1 MNATAS
7 SFSMTVIL
15 NSPQMQKKKK
25 RKSGILSDMD
35 WPPHSPDYNITEALW
50 DQTEN
55 RKKTT
60 TNQRTALNVFQE
72 AWRTIPEET
81 RRKIA
86 KEHTGRMEL
95 ITRIADFKTH

>member
-25 RKSGILSDMD
+25 KKSGILSDMD
-35 WPPHSPDYNITEALW
+35 WPPHSPE
-50 DQTEN
+50 
-55 RKKTT
+55 
-60 TNQRTALNVFQE
+60 RTALNVFQE

>member
-25 RKSGILSDMD
+25 VEYYQTWIGLPIARTTTLLKQCGIRQR
-35 WPPHSPDYNITEALW
+35 TE
-50 DQTEN
+50 Q
-55 RKKTT
+55 KTT

-72 AWRTIPEET
+72 AWQTIPEET

>member
-1 MNATAS
+1 
-7 SFSMTVIL
+7 
-15 NSPQMQKKKK
+15 
-25 RKSGILSDMD
+25 MD
-35 WPPHSPDYNITEALW
+35 WPPHSPDYNITEAVW

-86 KEHTGRMEL
+86 KEQELLTLKHIRTGLCFLYTDCIFAYVCTCFSFVSKILKNEG
-95 ITRIADFKTH
+95 

>member
-1 MNATAS
+1 MEYYQTWIGLPIVR
-7 SFSMTVIL
+7 TTTL
-15 NSPQMQKKKK
+15 LKQC
-25 RKSGILSDMD
+25 GIRQR
-35 WPPHSPDYNITEALW
+35 TE
-50 DQTEN
+50 
-55 RKKTT
+55 KKTT